1 MKNRFLYSKSTL
13 HYTMTERMVQLP
25 VFKEVRDKL
34 KIQKRELSYTQ
45 FLQKVVDNEL
55 MINGGMW
62 K

>member
-1 MKNRFLYSKSTL
+1 M
-13 HYTMTERMVQLP
+13 ERMVEIP
-25 VFKEVRDKL
+25 VHKEVRDKIKL
-34 KIQKRELSYTQ
+34 QKRELSYNQ